1 MEYTLTYNHQSQFIE
16 MFGNPFDECSD
27 KVSLSSLCIINPSRP
42 KDLDDSLPVSFIP
55 MDSISEEGEYSTFT
69 SRPLGEVKKGFTYC
83 ADEDVL
89 FAKITPCM
97 ENGKGAMLKELSN
110 GIGFGSTEFHVLR
123 PLPGVTTSTWLYN
136 LTKLDILRKDAAKN
150 MTGTGGQKRVPA
162 SYLETFSVLPPSIE
176 LQEEFAAISQQA
188 DKSKFDGFK
197 SQFIEMFGNPLFSD
211 EDDAIE
217 LREVT
222 EIVLGSTPNSKNE
235 RYWNGNLCWIT
246 PSELSDDS
254 FEVANTERHISEDGA
269 KSANLTLMPK
279 GTVLLSTRAPIGKV
293 ALTTC
298 PMYCNQGFKN
308 MICTDGINN
317 VFLYYTLKYNKNR
330 LQSMGTGTT
339 FKELSKKIIESIK
352 ISVPPIQAQKEFE
365 SIYRQADK
373 SKYYVQNKLNYICH
387 ILTKQI
393 QLKRCS

>member
-1 MEYTLTYNHQSQFIE
+1 MEYTLTYNHQSQFIEMFGNPLFSDEDDAIELREVTEIVLGSTPNSKNERYWNGNLCWITPSELSDDSFEVANTERHISEDGAKSANLTLMPKGTVLLSTRAPIGKVALTTCPMYCNQGFKNMICTDGINNVFLYYTLKYNKNRLQSMGTGTTFKELSKKIIESIKISVPPIQAQKEFESIYRQADKSKFDGFKSQFIE

-188 DKSKFDGFK
+188 DKSK
-197 SQFIEMFGNPLFSD
+197 
-211 EDDAIE
+211 
-217 LREVT
+217 
-222 EIVLGSTPNSKNE
+222 
-235 RYWNGNLCWIT
+235 
-246 PSELSDDS
+246 
-254 FEVANTERHISEDGA
+254 
-269 KSANLTLMPK
+269 
-279 GTVLLSTRAPIGKV
+279 
-293 ALTTC
+293 
-298 PMYCNQGFKN
+298 
-308 MICTDGINN
+308 
-317 VFLYYTLKYNKNR
+317 
-330 LQSMGTGTT
+330 
-339 FKELSKKIIESIK
+339 
-352 ISVPPIQAQKEFE
+352 
-365 SIYRQADK
+365 
-373 SKYYVQNKLNYICH
+373 YYVQNKLNYICH

>member
-1 MEYTLTYNHQSQFIE
+1 MKYK
-16 MFGNPFDECSD
+16 FDEIAINCTKKKQPTDTDRKTYIGLEHIDPENFTISRWGSD
-27 KVSLSSLCIINPSRP
+27 
-42 KDLDDSLPVSFIP
+42 
-55 MDSISEEGEYSTFT
+55 
-69 SRPLGEVKKGFTYC
+69 
-83 ADEDVL
+83 
-89 FAKITPCM
+89 ITPTGEKLVM
-97 ENGKGAMLKELSN
+97 EKGDILFGKRRAYQRKVAIAPFN
-110 GIGFGSTEFHVLR
+110 GIFSAHGMVLR
-123 PLPGVTTSTWLYN
+123 PKTNVIDSAFFPFFIASDQFMETAVRISVGGLSPTINWKDLKTQEFEIPPLEEQ
-136 LTKLDILRKDAAKN
+136 KIL
-150 MTGTGGQKRVPA
+150 
-162 SYLETFSVLPPSIE
+162 
-176 LQEEFAAISQQA
+176 A
-188 DKSKFDGFK
+188 DKLWAAYRLKEAYMHLLIATDEMVK